1 MYRSLARLGGLAVVS
16 SLIVVACG
24 GSTPTTAP
32 TAAATAAAATAA
44 APSAA
49 APSAAAPSAAAPTAA
64 STEPVSLE
72 FWYWAESDA
81 PGANQWMTDTVAA
94 YKAVKPN
101 VTINVVPQGTDTLIS
116 AFQTAAASKSGP
128 DIASQWATG
137 PVLSFVWSDSVAP
150 ISDLVP
156 AAEMSHWLNTN
167 ENTYNGKVWAMPQ
180 YLLGIGLAYN
190 TELFAKAGVTPP
202 TGDRWTWDE
211 FIAASAKLKT
221 AGITPF
227 VGGDKNGYL
236 GAWWFANVGGQQLNS
251 VQELASAVV
260 GTVPFT
266 DPKYTGWYKNL
277 DDYVKAGYV
286 NNDVMSLDLDQGVRL
301 FGQGKG
307 AMTFTSD
314 GMLATAIKD
323 LGAAKVGVMR
333 PPKLGTGTLADAGNA
348 TQSISHFVT
357 SWSAHPQ
364 DAADFLQFMH
374 TPDRLTAW
382 YKATGVVAADDR
394 FDATLVTVPQLQT
407 MAKAETTGPQVW
419 LENWIPPQIDG
430 DADLPAGQM
439 IFSGSGT
446 PADAGQLWERSA
458 ATWRSA
464 HPDELANWQQLVK

>member
-1 MYRSLARLGGLAVVS
+1 MNRSLARLGGLVVAS
-16 SLIVVACG
+16 SLMLAACG
-24 GSTPTTAP
+24 AASSTTAPTTAP
-32 TAAATAAAATAA
+32 TTATAATTA
-44 APSAA
+44 P
-49 APSAAAPSAAAPTAA
+49 AAPTPAPSEAA
-64 STEPVSLE
+64 KPVSLE

-81 PGANQWMTDTVAA
+81 PGADKWMAETVAE
-94 YKAVKPN
+94 YKKIKPN
-101 VTINVVPQGTDTLIS
+101 VTVNVVPQSADTLIS

-137 PVLSFVWSDSVAP
+137 PVLSFVWSDSIAP

-156 AAEMSHWLNTN
+156 ADEISHWLNTN

-190 TELFAKAGVTPP
+190 KDLFAQAGVTPP

-211 FIAASAKLKT
+211 FMAASAKLKA

-236 GAWWFANVGGQQLNS
+236 GAWWFANVGGQELAS
-251 VQELASAVV
+251 VQELAKAVT
-260 GTVPFT
+260 GEVPFT
-266 DPKYTGWYKNL
+266 DPKYAAWYTKL
-277 DDYVKAGYV
+277 DEYVKAGYV

-301 FGQGKG
+301 FSQGKG

-314 GMLATAIKD
+314 GMLATAMKD
-323 LGAAKVGVMR
+323 LGEAKVGVMR
-333 PPKLGTGTLADAGNA
+333 PPKLGTGALADAGNA

-357 SWSAHPQ
+357 SWSPNPQ
-364 DAADFLQFMH
+364 EAADFLQFMH

-394 FDATLVTVPQLQT
+394 FDSSLVTAPQLQS

-446 PADAGQLWERSA
+446 PADAAALWERTA
-458 ATWRSA
+458 TTWRSA
-464 HPDELANWQQLVK
+464 HPDELANWQQLAK

>member
-1 MYRSLARLGGLAVVS
+1 MHRSLARLGGLVVVS
-16 SLIVVACG
+16 SLILAACG

-32 TAAATAAAATAA
+32 TAAATAAPGA
-44 APSAA
+44 SAA
-49 APSAAAPSAAAPTAA
+49 APSAAAPSEAA
-64 STEPVSLE
+64 TEPVNLE

-81 PGANQWMTDTVAA
+81 PGADKWMAETVAE
-94 YKAVKPN
+94 YKKVKPN
-101 VTINVVPQGTDTLIS
+101 VTINVVPQSADTLIS

-128 DIASQWATG
+128 DLASQWATG
-137 PVLSFVWSDSVAP
+137 PVLSFVWSDSIAP

-156 AAEMSHWLNTN
+156 ADEMSHWLNTN
-167 ENTYNGKVWAMPQ
+167 ENTYGGKVWAMPM

-190 TELFAKAGVTPP
+190 KDLFAQAGVTPP

-211 FIAASAKLKT
+211 FVAASAKLKA

-236 GAWWFANVGGQQLNS
+236 GAWWFANVGGQELAS
-251 VQELASAVV
+251 VQELAKAVV
-260 GTVPFT
+260 GEVPFT
-266 DPKYTGWYKNL
+266 DPKYTGWYTKL
-277 DDYVKAGYV
+277 DEYVKAGYV

-301 FGQGKG
+301 FAQGKG

-314 GMLATAIKD
+314 GMLATAMKD
-323 LGAAKVGVMR
+323 LGEDKVGVMR
-333 PPKLGTGTLADAGNA
+333 PPKLGTGALADAGNA

-357 SWSAHPQ
+357 SWSPNPQ
-364 DAADFLQFMH
+364 EAADFLQFMH

-394 FDATLVTVPQLQT
+394 FDATLVTIPQLQK

-446 PADAGQLWERSA
+446 PADAAALWERTA

-464 HPDELANWQQLVK
+464 HPDELANWQQLAK

>member
-1 MYRSLARLGGLAVVS
+1 MFRSLARLGGLAVAS
-16 SLIVVACG
+16 SLILGACG
-24 GSTPTTAP
+24 GSTPTSAP
-32 TAAATAAAATAA
+32 TAAAPAATAA
-44 APSAA
+44 PGAT
-49 APSAAAPSAAAPTAA
+49 AAAPTAA
-64 STEPVSLE
+64 APTSASTEPVNLE

-81 PGANQWMTDTVAA
+81 PGADKWMAETVAE
-94 YKAVKPN
+94 YKKIKPN
-101 VTINVVPQGTDTLIS
+101 VTINVVPQSADTLMS

-137 PVLSFVWSDSVAP
+137 PVLSFVWSNAINP

-156 AAEMSHWLNTN
+156 ADEMSHWLNTN
-167 ENTYNGKVWAMPQ
+167 ENSYDGKIWAMPQ

-190 TELFAKAGVTPP
+190 KDLFAKAGVTPP

-211 FIAASAKLKT
+211 FVAASAKLKA

-236 GAWWFANVGGQQLNS
+236 GAWWFANVGGQELAS
-251 VQELASAVV
+251 VQELAKAVV
-260 GTVPFT
+260 GEVPFT
-266 DPKYTGWYKNL
+266 DPKYTGWYSKL
-277 DDYVKAGYV
+277 DEYVKAGYV
-286 NNDVMSLDLDQGVRL
+286 NDDVMSLDLDQGVRA

-314 GMLATAIKD
+314 GMLATAMKD
-323 LGAAKVGVMR
+323 LGEDKVGVMR
-333 PPKLGTGTLADAGNA
+333 PPKLGTGALADAGNA

-382 YKATGVVAADDR
+382 YKATGVVPADDR
-394 FDATLVTVPQLQT
+394 FDSALVTVPQLQS

-430 DADLPAGQM
+430 EGDLPAGQM

-446 PADAGQLWERSA
+446 PADAAALWERTA

-464 HPDELANWQQLVK
+464 HPEELANWQQLAK

>member
-1 MYRSLARLGGLAVVS
+1 MNRSLARLGGLVVAS
-16 SLIVVACG
+16 SLMLAACG
-24 GSTPTTAP
+24 AASSTTAPTTAP
-32 TAAATAAAATAA
+32 TTAQATAATTA
-44 APSAA
+44 P
-49 APSAAAPSAAAPTAA
+49 AAPTPAPSEAA
-64 STEPVSLE
+64 KPVSLE

-81 PGANQWMTDTVAA
+81 PGADKWMAETVAE
-94 YKAVKPN
+94 YKKVKPN
-101 VTINVVPQGTDTLIS
+101 VTVNVVPQSADTLIS

-137 PVLSFVWSDSVAP
+137 PVLSFVWSDSIAP

-156 AAEMSHWLNTN
+156 ADEISHWLNTN

-190 TELFAKAGVTPP
+190 KDMFAQAGVTPP

-211 FIAASAKLKT
+211 FMAASAKLKA

-236 GAWWFANVGGQQLNS
+236 GAWWFANFGGQELAS
-251 VQELASAVV
+251 VQELAKAVV
-260 GTVPFT
+260 GDVPFT
-266 DPKYTGWYKNL
+266 DPKYTGWYTKL
-277 DDYVKAGYV
+277 DEYVKAGYV

-301 FGQGKG
+301 FSQGKG
-307 AMTFTSD
+307 AMTFTTD
-314 GMLATAIKD
+314 GMLATAMKD
-323 LGAAKVGVMR
+323 LGEAKVGVMR
-333 PPKLGTGTLADAGNA
+333 PPKLGTGALADAGNA

-357 SWSAHPQ
+357 SWSPNPQ
-364 DAADFLQFMH
+364 EAADFLQFMH

-394 FDATLVTVPQLQT
+394 FDASLVTAPQLQS

-446 PADAGQLWERSA
+446 PADAAALWDRTA
-458 ATWRSA
+458 TTWRSA
-464 HPDELANWQQLVK
+464 HPDELANWQQLAK